1 MTHINR
7 KNLLLQAATAVMTFQ
22 EQFPVYGNSYEPAQ
36 NFAANSNPTPISQ
49 IKKNQGMEEFVYG
62 DGFSCWAINQKNA
75 DRKHTKW
82 LRENSIN
89 TEDGREDLN
98 HDSGEYFES

>member
-1 MTHINR
+1 M
-7 KNLLLQAATAVMTFQ
+7 KEMLYPLLFSSALM
-22 EQFPVYGNSYEPAQ
+22 EESRPVYGNSYEPVQ

-75 DRKHTKW
+75 DRKHAKW

-89 TEDGREDLN
+89 PADGREDLN
-98 HDSGEYFES
+98 RESGEYFEK